1 VTDVP
6 AHLVAEYTQRGFPH
20 LPPLLASYGERP
32 CGGSVRVY
40 ASSAAT
46 EEPSLWL
53 RVDEPTD
60 RNDPDSP
67 TTEATVHVSAR
78 TARQLRDQLAWLL
91 GEYDDDDEEAT

>member
-1 VTDVP
+1 VTRE
-6 AHLVAEYTQRGFPH
+6 HLRAEYSLRGFPH
-20 LPPLLASYGERP
+20 LPPLLASYGDEP

-46 EEPSLWL
+46 AEPSVWL
-53 RVDEPTD
+53 RVDQPTD

-67 TTEATVHVSAR
+67 TTEATIHISAR

-91 GEYDDDDEEAT
+91 GELNEDVT